1 MRIVAGVAGGR
12 RLTVPRGRDTRPTS
26 ERVRE
31 ALFAALVSD
40 RGGLAGDAVLD
51 LFAGSG
57 ALGLEA
63 LSRGAATAVLVE
75 RDPTAAAT
83 ARANIDALG
92 LPGAS
97 VVATAVAR
105 YLARA
110 PVPAATAATAAR
122 AAAPI
127 IAPTTA
133 AGRRGAPADIVFAD
147 PPYAL
152 PEPEVGAML
161 AALAGGWLRAG
172 ASIVVERAVRSPA
185 PSWPPGCEPGRVRT
199 YGDTAIHPARWAGS
213 DREEPPA

>member
-26 ERVRE
+26 EPVRE

-127 IAPTTA
+127 SATTTA
-133 AGRRGAPADIVFAD
+133 AGRRGAPADVVFAD

-185 PSWPPGCEPGRVRT
+185 PAWPPGCEPGRVRT

>member
-110 PVPAATAATAAR
+110 PVPAVP

-127 IAPTTA
+127 IATTTA
-133 AGRRGAPADIVFAD
+133 AGRRGAPADVVFAD

-185 PSWPPGCEPGRVRT
+185 PAWPPGCEPGRVRT

>member
-110 PVPAATAATAAR
+110 PVPAVPAVP

-127 IAPTTA
+127 IATTTA
-133 AGRRGAPADIVFAD
+133 AGRRGAPADVVFAD

-185 PSWPPGCEPGRVRT
+185 PAWPPGCEPGRVRT

>member
-31 ALFAALVSD
+31 ALFAALLSD

-127 IAPTTA
+127 SATTTA
-133 AGRRGAPADIVFAD
+133 AGRRGAPADVVFAD

-185 PSWPPGCEPGRVRT
+185 PAWPPGCEPGRVRT

>member
-110 PVPAATAATAAR
+110 PVPAVPAVP

-127 IAPTTA
+127 IATTTA
-133 AGRRGAPADIVFAD
+133 AGRRGAPADVVFAD

-152 PEPEVGAML
+152 SEPEVGAML

-185 PSWPPGCEPGRVRT
+185 PAWPPGCEPGRVRT

>member
-1 MRIVAGVAGGR
+1 MRIVAGVAGGS

-110 PVPAATAATAAR
+110 PVPAATAATAAT
-122 AAAPI
+122 AI

>member
-1 MRIVAGVAGGR
+1 MRIVAGAAGGR

-110 PVPAATAATAAR
+110 PVPAATAATAA
-122 AAAPI
+122 API

-133 AGRRGAPADIVFAD
+133 AGRRGAPADVVFAD

-185 PSWPPGCEPGRVRT
+185 PAWPPGCEPGRVRT

>member
-1 MRIVAGVAGGR
+1 MRIVAGAAGGR

-110 PVPAATAATAAR
+110 PVPAATAA
-122 AAAPI
+122 API

-133 AGRRGAPADIVFAD
+133 AGRRGAPADVVFAD

-185 PSWPPGCEPGRVRT
+185 PAWPPGCEPGRVRT

>member
-110 PVPAATAATAAR
+110 PVPAVPAVP

-127 IAPTTA
+127 IATTTA
-133 AGRRGAPADIVFAD
+133 AGRRGAPADVVFAD

>member
-110 PVPAATAATAAR
+110 PVPAVPAVP

-127 IAPTTA
+127 IATTTA
-133 AGRRGAPADIVFAD
+133 AGRRGAPADVVFAD

-152 PEPEVGAML
+152 PEPEVSAML

-185 PSWPPGCEPGRVRT
+185 PAWPPGCEPGRVRT

>member
-110 PVPAATAATAAR
+110 PVPAVPAATA
-122 AAAPI
+122 I